1 MQLPSPKTL
10 LKISSLTAVA
20 AIVLKLLAW
29 HVTGSVGL
37 LSDGMESFVNLAG
50 AVFSLMMV
58 TIAERPADDEH
69 PHGHHK
75 AEYFSAGFEG
85 VLIFGAAL
93 AILWTSIQRL
103 LHPQPLE
110 SLDWGM
116 ALSMLS
122 TLLNGFVAWLLLKG
136 GKQYNSIALEGGGKH
151 LRTDVYTSIG
161 VVAGIGLAGWTG
173 WHWLDPT
180 VAILVAINILREGWE
195 LVYNS
200 SQGLMDTAAEP
211 EVSAKI
217 DEILKSFETQ
227 DRAGKPEVRFD
238 HVFTRAA
245 GVRCFVTMHMHV
257 PACWTLRKAADLRNQ
272 VELIL
277 LTAMPQ
283 LHASIEL
290 MPRDI
295 EPHQV
300 LMEDAKAQSQSC
312 EAADCAAC
320 DQNTCASN
328 APQTCAADVPQ
339 GKCSSQ
345 STMQCSSQCS
355 S

>member
-1 MQLPSPKTL
+1 MKLPSPKTL
-10 LKISSLTAVA
+10 LKLSSLAAVA
-20 AIVLKLLAW
+20 TIVLKLLAW
-29 HVTGSVGL
+29 YVTGSVGL

-50 AVFSLMMV
+50 ALFSLMMV

-116 ALSMLS
+116 GLSMLS

-151 LRTDVYTSIG
+151 LRTDVYTSLG

-180 VAILVAINILREGWE
+180 VAILVALNILREGWD

-200 SQGLMDTAAEP
+200 SQGLMDSAAPP
-211 EVSAKI
+211 EITAKI
-217 DEILKSFETQ
+217 NEILNDFETE
-227 DRAGKPEVRFD
+227 DSTGKPEVRFD

-300 LMEDAKAQSQSC
+300 LMADAKAQSQSC
-312 EAADCAAC
+312 DASSCG
-320 DQNTCASN
+320 TCETATQ
-328 APQTCAADVPQ
+328 AVCGHVAEGRTA
-339 GKCSSQ
+339 GRCSA
-345 STMQCSSQCS
+345 
-355 S
+355 